1 MTRHRLPLLVLLTGC
16 ASSPTGPGNAWQDEL
31 DAARARWEAAGPV
44 NYDYH
49 YRFVCGECL
58 PAMGH
63 ERLVEVRNGVVTAVR
78 DLVADT
84 LVTFDV
90 PGYAIPRQFDR
101 IQGYIDAR
109 AAMLEVEYH
118 AVLGSPVSVAVDPI
132 AEAVD
137 DEHGFLIWDLEPS
150 P

>member
-1 MTRHRLPLLVLLTGC
+1 MTSRLALLFLLTGC
-16 ASSPTGPGNAWQDEL
+16 ASSPTGPGDARQAEL
-31 DAARARWEAAGPV
+31 DAARARWEAAGLV

-49 YRFVCGECL
+49 YRFVCGVCL

-63 ERLVEVRNGVVTAVR
+63 ERLVQVRNGVVTVVR

-84 LVTFDV
+84 LVTFDL

-132 AEAVD
+132 DGALD
-137 DEHGFLIWDLEPS
+137 DEHGFHIRDLEPS